1 MCYELALNTF
11 PCRKS
16 IAITIDT
23 NQDFKTALKEIMLKK
38 TCKVSVKIDEKAL
51 VGFRVNIQVGMV
63 TFY

>member
-38 TCKVSVKIDEKAL
+38 TCKVSIKINEKAL
-51 VGFRVNIQVGMV
+51 VGF
-63 TFY
+63 